1 MTLIAHVFP
10 KLRNPKNVVKQIS
23 PNSTFSGPLEKQHI
37 KGDQALLKSQPHHPH
52 HVYQSLWR
60 QLTWK
65 KSLLVI
71 CEVLRMF
78 VNILTADDKCFLLN
92 QDNLSQSM
100 QMQFPRNKKTFS
112 QFLAAFF
119 KCSLKFEQSFKKIT
133 LIANVF
139 PKLRTL
145 KNLLQ
150 SISKNS
156 PSGGTIGKQHV
167 RGPKH
172 C

>member
-1 MTLIAHVFP
+1 
-10 KLRNPKNVVKQIS
+10 
-23 PNSTFSGPLEKQHI
+23 
-37 KGDQALLKSQPHHPH
+37 
-52 HVYQSLWR
+52 
-60 QLTWK
+60 
-65 KSLLVI
+65 
-71 CEVLRMF
+71 
-78 VNILTADDKCFLLN
+78 
-92 QDNLSQSM
+92 
-100 QMQFPRNKKTFS
+100 MQFPRNKKTFS

-150 SISKNS
+150 SISKKS